1 MASEDSCEPAGFEE
15 APMITSR
22 GLNHINLNVSDIQR
36 SLRFYQ
42 EAFGLKIKF
51 WEGRRMVFL
60 ASPGARDLITLCEV
74 DKDEAIGSGGVSHF
88 GFGLAGPEQ
97 LDESVKQVER
107 AGGKLLSRGEHAPGV
122 PYAYFADPDGYVI
135 EIGNP

>member
-1 MASEDSCEPAGFEE
+1 
-15 APMITSR
+15 MIKSR

-36 SLRFYQ
+36 SLKFYRD
-42 EAFGLKIKF
+42 AFGLEVKF

-60 ASPGARDLITLCEV
+60 GSPGARDLITLCQV
-74 DKDEAIGSGGVSHF
+74 DEGEPVGSGGVSHF
-88 GFGLAGPEQ
+88 GFALGRKEQ
-97 LDESVKQVER
+97 LDESVEQIER

-135 EIGNP
+135 EIGNA